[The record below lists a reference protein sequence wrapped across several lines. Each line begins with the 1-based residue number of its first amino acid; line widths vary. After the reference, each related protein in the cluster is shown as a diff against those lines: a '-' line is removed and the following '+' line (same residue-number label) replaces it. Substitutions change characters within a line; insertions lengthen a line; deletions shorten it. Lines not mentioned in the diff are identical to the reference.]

1 MIRRQSVIN
10 QSEDRCDQHPSDRNR
25 FVFVF
30 GDGFFF
36 VCFFFKSTQTVLS
49 YRPGTSSLN
58 SYLRHLSGSH
68 IAGPALLVI
77 GLILLAA
84 GLALHTVAR
93 RLQQTEPS
101 AAEEGENH
109 VKTTPPPKKTNKTN
123 KHVSM
128 CLSVVELDDVDVE

>member
-1 MIRRQSVIN
+1 M
-10 QSEDRCDQHPSDRNR
+10 
-25 FVFVF
+25 
-30 GDGFFF
+30 
-36 VCFFFKSTQTVLS
+36 LS

-109 VKTTPPPKKTNKTN
+109 VKTTPPQKKQKNKQTRLY
-123 KHVSM
+123 VSVCRRVGRRRRRVM
-128 CLSVVELDDVDVE
+128 ACGAAAALISLIIDPATAGSYNR